1 MFRFLILLQY
11 FFWGGGILYLEPH
24 EVDVHVGGADPE
36 TADVL
41 VQGVPLKPEITQRVA
56 LNPVI
61 IQRVALKPV
70 IMSHHIFS
78 GATTHPHE
86 PPHLLMSHYISSRAT
101 TSPHEPPDIL
111 MSHHISS

>member
-11 FFWGGGILYLEPH
+11 FFLGGGGILYLEPH

-41 VQGVPLKPEITQRVA
+41 VQG
-56 LNPVI
+56 
-61 IQRVALKPV
+61 VALKPV